1 MWNNLTNDV
10 DNTHW
15 KRAWIL
21 AFNSTFTGPLKSK
34 KKKIRQYNNKTK
46 FIKDNITLL
55 DYFPLSP
62 HLLIPFIS
70 TDIHVYTM
78 PFLVDIS
85 LLLNQQSSYSWNM

>member
-1 MWNNLTNDV
+1 LEAGLNLGLQQHF
-10 DNTHW
+10 HW
-15 KRAWIL
+15 PFEVKE
-21 AFNSTFTGPLKSK
+21 
-34 KKKIRQYNNKTK
+34 KKIRQYNNKTK

-85 LLLNQQSSYSWNM
+85 LLLNQQSSYS